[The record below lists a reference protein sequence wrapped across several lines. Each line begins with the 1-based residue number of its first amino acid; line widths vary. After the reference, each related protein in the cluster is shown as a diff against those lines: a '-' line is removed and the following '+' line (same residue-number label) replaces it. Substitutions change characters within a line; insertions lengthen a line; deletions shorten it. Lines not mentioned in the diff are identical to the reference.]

1 VCTVNQGELF
11 PRRSVLR
18 SIFISYRRDDSEGEA
33 GRLSDD
39 LAQTFQEGSVFMDVN
54 AIRPGLDFRKAIDDS
69 IHECSVL
76 LAIVGREWLESKDTL
91 GRRRLDDET
100 DFVRLEIASALRRD
114 IPVVPVLVRGARM
127 PRADQLPADL
137 QELAYRNAVELTH
150 ARWKS
155 DVQVLIHALRPYMEA
170 RREEVPPQGTLP
182 GDSRLAGGL
191 TQKAAVEATPPA
203 NAIGIEKAVLERV
216 SRELAAYVGP
226 IAEIVVKR
234 AAKRS
239 TSVADLC
246 AIVSQ
251 EIESSADR
259 AKFLASCR
267 R

>member
-1 VCTVNQGELF
+1 
-11 PRRSVLR
+11 
-18 SIFISYRRDDSEGEA
+18 
-33 GRLSDD
+33 
-39 LAQTFQEGSVFMDVN
+39 MDVN
-54 AIRPGLDFRKAIDDS
+54 AIQPGRDFRKAIDDS
-69 IHECSVL
+69 ILECSVL
-76 LAIVGREWLESKDTL
+76 LAIVGREWLESKDAL

-127 PRADQLPADL
+127 PRAEQLPADL

-155 DVQVLIHALRPYMEA
+155 DVQVLIQALRPHMKA
-170 RREEVPPQGTLP
+170 SGEEVSPQGDT
-182 GDSRLAGGL
+182 RLEAGL
-191 TQKAAVEATPPA
+191 TKKAVVEAAPPA
-203 NAIGIEKAVLERV
+203 NAIGIEKAVLDRV
-216 SRELAAYVGP
+216 SRELAAYIGP
-226 IAEIVVKR
+226 IAEIVIKR

-239 TSVADLC
+239 TTVTDLC

-259 AKFLASCR
+259 AKFLDSCR